1 MLGWQTW
8 HRVQSRVQIREHG
21 VVPSLYFL
29 KGYQIRTICAPVGA
43 TAGSLTSSHAHAI
56 DPANTLPE
64 SSISRFPAT
73 LRPIIS
79 WALSPEA
86 SSFTPMVTSSA
97 SSTYNPQTD
106 KYLHCLSIM
115 KAGKARL
122 PYCKFIFPRKSRDKQ
137 CRTHS
142 HKPGPL
148 IKRGSPQREKQ
159 RSLSFCHSNSL
170 PLICCSVSVSVLSIN
185 ALAGRPACPPHRTL
199 QGILHAD

>member
-1 MLGWQTW
+1 MPLIPQILSPRAPFPGFQPRFVRSSPGPCRLKRAALLRW
-8 HRVQSRVQIREHG
+8 SRV
-21 VVPSLYFL
+21 
-29 KGYQIRTICAPVGA
+29 
-43 TAGSLTSSHAHAI
+43 
-56 DPANTLPE
+56 
-64 SSISRFPAT
+64 
-73 LRPIIS
+73 
-79 WALSPEA
+79 
-86 SSFTPMVTSSA
+86 SA

-170 PLICCSVSVSVLSIN
+170 PLICCSVSRLRSLNQCLGWASCVST
-185 ALAGRPACPPHRTL
+185 APDATGHFACRLDTL
-199 QGILHAD
+199 FGSAKREKDTAQLLDKAPGIVPDRAAICIDKTET